1 MKTILDLA
9 ILGVLCLTACGVLG
23 GKKDELTD
31 ITEVKRAYLKSP
43 DDARKKYD
51 GKELTVL
58 GTVAYR
64 SPVNPSLKIGT
75 GTDAELLTVPNIDC
89 QFEESDVL
97 FKRVKDNDIIKVKGT
112 LKFTASGM
120 EMKPCKFVPF

>member
-1 MKTILDLA
+1 MKRILGFA
-9 ILGVLCLTACGVLG
+9 ILGVMCLTACGVLG

-31 ITEVKRAYLKSP
+31 VSEVKRAYLKSP
-43 DDARKKYD
+43 DEARKKYD

-58 GTVAYR
+58 GTVMFR
-64 SPVNPSLKIGT
+64 SPVNPSLTLGT

-89 QFEESDVL
+89 QFDKSDVL
-97 FKRVKDNDIIKVKGT
+97 FKGVKNNDIIKIKGT

-120 EMKPCKFVPF
+120 EMNPCKFVPF